1 MVKPSQQEWEAF
13 YTLFTFRK
21 LERNQVY
28 LAQGEISRKLAFVA
42 KGCFRMYYLVDG
54 EERCKDFQI
63 EGQFT
68 GSLYSFMSYRPA
80 LFSVAAVEESEV
92 LEITREKLLAVYDQY
107 PVWDRFGRKYLE
119 QLFLYKEAREAA
131 LLTQSA
137 RERYEDLLKNQPHL
151 LARLPLKYIS
161 SYLGVKP
168 ESLSRLR
175 KNF

>member
-1 MVKPSQQEWEAF
+1 
-13 YTLFTFRK
+13 
-21 LERNQVY
+21 
-28 LAQGEISRKLAFVA
+28 
-42 KGCFRMYYLVDG
+42 
-54 EERCKDFQI
+54 
-63 EGQFT
+63 
-68 GSLYSFMSYRPA
+68 MSYRPA
-80 LFSVAAVEESEV
+80 LFSVAAVEASEV